1 MADENWA
8 DKLRATEELF
18 RTTVENLPINVV
30 LYDRDYRI
38 LYMNP
43 ALAKICAAICRR
55 TPDELV
61 GLRGAELWP
70 PPIWDP
76 LYQHTER
83 AVATR
88 ERQSYELATDLP
100 GHGKSVRE
108 WTVVPL
114 VGPTGEVDRILTMSH
129 DVTAQR
135 QMLEA
140 LRETDQ
146 RKSEFIAVLSHE
158 LRNPLAAIRF
168 SLHVLEHG
176 EPGSVPT
183 ADARMIIDRQVGQL
197 VRLVDDLLDVTRITQ
212 NRIQLK
218 RERLELNDLVR
229 ATIHDN
235 RRHFEQCGI
244 RVDAGLASAPIY
256 VNADSVRIA
265 QVLTNLLINAMKF
278 TPTGGTAT
286 VSLTTEPAGNAV
298 LRVAD
303 NGAGID
309 AALLPMLFQPFMQAD
324 RTLARSGGGL
334 GLGLVLVKGLV
345 ELHGGTVTARSEG
358 TGKGAEFVVR
368 LPAERD
374 SAGDARAARAASAAA
389 AAQRRVLVIEDDRD
403 VAEALCAA
411 LAVGGHVIDVAHSG
425 PVGVAKARAFLPDV
439 VLCDIGLP
447 GMNGYEVAR
456 VIRADAALRATHL
469 VALSGYAQA
478 ADVGKARDAGF
489 DDHLAKPPS
498 IDKVLAILTPRS

>member
-8 DKLRATEELF
+8 DKLRETEELF
-18 RTTVENLPINVV
+18 RTTVENLPITLVV
-30 LYDRDYRI
+30 YDRDYRI

-43 ALAKICAAICRR
+43 ALATISAATCNR
-55 TPDELV
+55 TGAELV
-61 GLRGAELWP
+61 GTRVPELWP
-70 PPIWDP
+70 EPISDP
-76 LYQHTER
+76 LYLYTER

-88 ERQSYELATDLP
+88 ERQSYELTTDLP
-100 GHGKSVRE
+100 GQGRSVRE

-114 VGPTGEVDRILTMSH
+114 VGPTGEVERILTMSH

-140 LRETDQ
+140 LREADQ

-158 LRNPLAAIRF
+158 LRNPLAAIRM
-168 SLHVLEHG
+168 SMHVLEYAQ
-176 EPGSVPT
+176 PGSKET
-183 ADARMIIDRQVGQL
+183 ADSHMIIDRQVGQL

-212 NRIQLK
+212 NKIQLK
-218 RERLELNDLVR
+218 RERLELNALVR
-229 ATIHDN
+229 ATLDDN

-244 RVDAGLASAPIY
+244 RVDVGLASAPIH
-256 VNADSVRIA
+256 VNADSVRLA

-278 TPTGGTAT
+278 TPVGGTTT
-286 VSLTTEPAGNAV
+286 VSLTSEPDGHAV

-309 AALLPMLFQPFMQAD
+309 AALLPRLFQPFMQAD

-358 TGKGAEFVVR
+358 TDQGAEFVVR
-368 LPAERD
+368 LPMARD
-374 SAGDARAARAASAAA
+374 GADHTVDAPAARVAGR
-389 AAQRRVLVIEDDRD
+389 QRRVLVIDDDRD

-411 LAVGGHVIDVAHSG
+411 LSVGGHVIEVAHSG
-425 PVGVAKARAFLPDV
+425 PIGVAKARAFRPDV

-447 GMNGYEVAR
+447 GMDGYDVAR
-456 VIRADAALRATHL
+456 VIRADASLRATRL
-469 VALSGYAQA
+469 VALSGYAQS

-498 IDKVLAILTPRS
+498 IDKVLAILMPRN

>member
-8 DKLRATEELF
+8 DKLRETEELF
-18 RTTVENLPINVV
+18 RTTVENLPINLV

-43 ALAKICAAICRR
+43 ALTKICAAICNR
-55 TPDELV
+55 TGAELV
-61 GLRGAELWP
+61 GMRGPELWP
-70 PPIWDP
+70 KPIWDP
-76 LYQHTER
+76 LYLHTER
-83 AVATR
+83 AIATR

-100 GHGKSVRE
+100 GRGKSVRE

-114 VGPTGEVDRILTMSH
+114 VGPSGDVDRIVTMSH

-135 QMLEA
+135 QILET
-140 LRETDQ
+140 LREADQ

-158 LRNPLAAIRF
+158 LRNPLAAIRL
-168 SLHVLEHG
+168 SLHVLEYG
-176 EPGSVPT
+176 PPGGKET
-183 ADARMIIDRQVGQL
+183 TDARLIIDRQVGQL
-197 VRLVDDLLDVTRITQ
+197 VRLVDDLLDVTRMT
-212 NRIQLK
+212 RDKIQLK
-218 RERLELNDLVR
+218 RERLELNELVR
-229 ATIHDN
+229 ATIDDN
-235 RRHFEQCGI
+235 RRHFDQCNVG
-244 RVDAGLASAPIY
+244 VEVALASAPIY
-256 VNADSVRIA
+256 INGDSVRIA

-278 TPTGGTAT
+278 TPAGGTAT
-286 VSLTTEPAGNAV
+286 VSLTSQPDGDAV

-309 AALLPMLFQPFMQAD
+309 AALLPRLFQPFMQAD

-368 LPAERD
+368 LPAEPAI
-374 SAGDARAARAASAAA
+374 AGHARTPQAGGVAGT
-389 AAQRRVLVIEDDRD
+389 QRRVLVIDDDRD

-411 LAVGGHVIDVAHSG
+411 LSVGGHVIEVAHSG
-425 PVGVAKARAFLPDV
+425 AMGVVKARTFMPDV

-447 GMNGYEVAR
+447 GMDGYDVAR
-456 VIRADAALRATHL
+456 VIRADAALRTTRL
-469 VALSGYAQA
+469 VALSGYAQS
-478 ADVGKARDAGF
+478 ADVSKARAAGF

-498 IDKVLAILTPRS
+498 IDKVLAILMPRS

>member
-8 DKLRATEELF
+8 DKLRETEELF
-18 RTTVENLPINVV
+18 RTTVENLPINLV

-43 ALAKICAAICRR
+43 ALATICAAMCNR
-55 TPDELV
+55 TADELV
-61 GLRGAELWP
+61 GMRGPELWP
-70 PPIWDP
+70 KPIWDP
-76 LYQHTER
+76 LYLHTER
-83 AVATR
+83 AVTTR
-88 ERQSYELATDLP
+88 ERQSYELDTNLP
-100 GHGKSVRE
+100 GRGRSVRE

-114 VGPTGEVDRILTMSH
+114 VAPTGEVDRIVTMSH

-140 LRETDQ
+140 LREADE

-158 LRNPLAAIRF
+158 LRNPLAAIRL
-168 SLHVLEHG
+168 SMHVLEYG
-176 EPGSVPT
+176 QPGSKET
-183 ADARMIIDRQVGQL
+183 ADSRMIIDRQVGQL
-197 VRLVDDLLDVTRITQ
+197 VRLVDDLLDVTRMTR
-212 NRIQLK
+212 NKIQLK
-218 RERLELNDLVR
+218 RERLELNALVR
-229 ATIHDN
+229 ATLDDN
-235 RRHFEQCGI
+235 RRHFEQCGV
-244 RVDAGLASAPIY
+244 RVDVALAGTPIY

-278 TPTGGTAT
+278 TPPGGTAT
-286 VSLTTEPAGNAV
+286 VSLTAEAGGDAV

-309 AALLPMLFQPFMQAD
+309 AALLPRLFQPFMQAD

-358 TGKGAEFVVR
+358 TGEGAEFIVR
-368 LPAERD
+368 LPI
-374 SAGDARAARAASAAA
+374 AGDATDHAGKASAMAVA
-389 AAQRRVLVIEDDRD
+389 GTQRRVLVIDDDRD

-411 LAVGGHVIDVAHSG
+411 LSVGGHVIEVAHSG
-425 PVGVAKARAFLPDV
+425 PTGVAKARAFMPDV

-447 GMNGYEVAR
+447 GMDGYDVAR
-456 VIRADAALRATHL
+456 VIRADTALRATRL
-469 VALSGYAQA
+469 VALSGYAQS

-498 IDKVLAILTPRS
+498 IDKVLAILMPRN